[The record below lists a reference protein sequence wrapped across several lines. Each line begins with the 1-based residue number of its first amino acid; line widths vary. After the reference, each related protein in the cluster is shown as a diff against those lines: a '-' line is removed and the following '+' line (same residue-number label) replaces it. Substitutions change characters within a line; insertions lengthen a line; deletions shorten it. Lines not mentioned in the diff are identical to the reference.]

1 MKKITLETPL
11 IIYERQ
17 NEMPEEYQQLMSTAR
32 KALEDAY
39 APYSHFYVGAAALLQ
54 DGSIVTGANQENAAY
69 PMCLCAERVAL
80 GTASM
85 QHPNIPIK
93 VMAITVKNPA
103 KEIIQPAAPCGSCRQ
118 AICEMEN
125 RQQQAIILLL
135 QGEQGPIYEISS
147 GASILPLNFNG
158 EYL

>member
-11 IIYERQ
+11 IIYEEQ
-17 NEMPEEYQQLMSTAR
+17 HEMPEEYQHLMSIAR
-32 KALEDAY
+32 KALKDAY

-54 DGSIVTGANQENAAY
+54 DGSIITGANQENAAY

-85 QHPNIPIK
+85 QYPNIPIK
-93 VMAITVKNPA
+93 VMAITVKNPE
-103 KEIIQPAAPCGSCRQ
+103 KEVIQPAAPCGSCRQ

-125 RQQQAIILLL
+125 RQQQSIILLL
-135 QGEQGPIYEISS
+135 QGEQGPVYEISS
-147 GASILPLNFNG
+147 GASILPLSFSG